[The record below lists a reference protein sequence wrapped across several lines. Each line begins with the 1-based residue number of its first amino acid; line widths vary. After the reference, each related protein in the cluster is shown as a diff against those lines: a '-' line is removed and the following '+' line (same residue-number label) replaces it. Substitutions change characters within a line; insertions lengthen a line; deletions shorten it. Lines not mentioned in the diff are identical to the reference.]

1 MDELSPALACDVLLS
16 DTQLRLIPMT
26 ITRTFDYLKNLKENF
41 PKSDMLAVSKGG
53 TWTKYSVDDYIKA
66 SYETAYGLLAHGYQ
80 PEDKI
85 ISITNNRPEWNFLD
99 MGCTLARL
107 IYVPIYPT
115 LSGHDFEYIFNHSD
129 AKAVFVG
136 SNALY
141 KKVKAHIE
149 AADHHIDVFL
159 IDGSV
164 VMPCM
169 SELRLEGRKNADTYR
184 PIVEKNI
191 ETVSPDDVATII
203 YTSGT
208 TGLPKGVMLTHRNL
222 TFDAHSHA
230 IRQVYNQKHKM
241 VSFLPLCHCYE
252 RTMNYEYQ
260 ELGISIYYAESIATI
275 QRDLASCHADG
286 FCAVPRVLE
295 TFYDKFHNQES
306 KLKGLAKKIYHK
318 AWVFGNEYNNY
329 DTRLL
334 YRLRLALFDKLVYR
348 KWRAAIGGHRM
359 IIVSGGSSIAPHIVK
374 LFNAAKLYIFEG
386 YGMTE
391 TSPVIAV
398 NNPCDGINKLGTA
411 GLPIEGAEL
420 KIADDGEIMVRG
432 PHVMKGYYKDP
443 AETARVIEPDGWLH
457 TGDIGSLLEG
467 RFLRITDRKKEIFKL
482 SSGKY
487 IAPQVI
493 EKKLSSIPF
502 FSNAFVV
509 GENEKFASAIIVVN
523 YEAVRQWLKEQ
534 GKDEIGRAELLADTG
549 VVRMLN
555 AEVAAVN
562 KTLADYEAVKRPVY
576 VLDEWSVS
584 NELLSQTLKPKRA
597 NLRRRYAEQIE
608 RIYALKD

>member
-1 MDELSPALACDVLLS
+1 
-16 DTQLRLIPMT
+16 MT
-26 ITRTFDYLKNLKENF
+26 ITRTFDYLKNLKDNF
-41 PKSDMLAVSKGG
+41 PKKDILASNKGG
-53 TWTKYSVDDYIKA
+53 IWTKYSVDDYIAA
-66 SYETAYGLLAHGYQ
+66 SYETAYGLLAQGYQ
-80 PEDKI
+80 PGDKI
-85 ISITNNRPEWNFLD
+85 ISITTNRPEWNFLD
-99 MGCTLARL
+99 MGCALARM

-129 AKAVFVG
+129 ARAAFVG
-136 SNALY
+136 TKALHD
-141 KKVKAHIE
+141 KIKPHIA
-149 AADHHIDVFL
+149 AADHPIDVFL

-164 VMPCM
+164 TTPCM
-169 SELRLEGRKNADTYR
+169 SELRREGRAKADLFRQTIKNNIDT
-184 PIVEKNI
+184 I
-191 ETVSPDDVATII
+191 SPDEVATII

-222 TFDAHSHA
+222 TFDTHSHA

-241 VSFLPLCHCYE
+241 LSFLPLCHCYE

-260 ELGISIYYAESIATI
+260 ELGISIYYAESLATI

-295 TFYDKFHNQES
+295 TFYEKFHNQEF
-306 KLKGLAKKIYHK
+306 KLKGLRRKIYHK
-318 AWVFGNEYNNY
+318 AWLFGGEYDNY
-329 DTRLL
+329 NTRFS
-334 YRLRLALFDKLVYR
+334 YRLQLALWDKLVYR
-348 KWRAAIGGHRM
+348 QWRAALGGHTM
-359 IIVSGGSSIAPHIVK
+359 LVISGGSSIQPHIVK

-398 NNPCDGINKLGTA
+398 NNPCEGINKLGTV
-411 GLPIEGAEL
+411 GPPIDGAEL

-457 TGDIGSLLEG
+457 TGDIGAMVEG
-467 RFLRITDRKKEIFKL
+467 KYLKITDRKKEIFKL

-487 IAPQVI
+487 IAPQSI
-493 EKKLSSIPF
+493 ENKLKGSPF

-523 YEAVRQWLKEQ
+523 AETLRRHILELGIDDPGRLPQLTEPKTVRILSA
-534 GKDEIGRAELLADTG
+534 EIADI
-549 VVRMLN
+549 
-555 AEVAAVN
+555 N
-562 KTLADYEAVKRPVY
+562 KNLADYEAVKRPVFVY
-576 VLDEWSVS
+576 DEWSIA
-584 NELLSQTLKPKRA
+584 NGLLSQTLKPKRA
-597 NLRRRYAEQIE
+597 NLNKHYAEQIKK
-608 RIYALKD
+608 IYAVKD

>member
-1 MDELSPALACDVLLS
+1 MIV
-16 DTQLRLIPMT
+16 
-26 ITRTFDYLKNLKENF
+26 TRTFDYLKNLKENF
-41 PKSDMLAVSKGG
+41 PKKDIIAISKRGV
-53 TWTKYSVDDYIKA
+53 WTKYSVDDYITA
-66 SYETAYGLLAHGYQ
+66 SYETAYGLLAQGYG

-85 ISITNNRPEWNFLD
+85 ISITSNRPEWNFLD

-136 SNALY
+136 TSALY
-141 KKVKAHIE
+141 KKVKKHIE
-149 AADHHIDVFL
+149 AADHPIDVFL
-159 IDGSV
+159 MDGSA

-169 SELRLEGRKNADTYR
+169 SELRLTGRKNAEKYR
-184 PIVEKNI
+184 PVVEENI
-191 ETVSPDDVATII
+191 ATVSPDDVATII

-230 IRQVYNQKHKM
+230 IRQVYSHKQKM
-241 VSFLPLCHCYE
+241 LSFLPLCHCYE

-295 TFYDKFHNQES
+295 TFYDKFHNQEF
-306 KLKGLAKKIYHK
+306 KLKGLKRKIYHN
-318 AWVFGNEYNNY
+318 AWVFGNDYDNYNTNFF
-329 DTRLL
+329 
-334 YRLRLALFDKLVYR
+334 YRLQLALWDKLVYR
-348 KWRAAIGGHRM
+348 KWRASIGGHTM

-374 LFNAAKLYIFEG
+374 LFNAAKLFIFEG

-411 GLPIEGAEL
+411 GTPIEGAEL

-457 TGDIGSLLEG
+457 TGDIGALVDGKYLK
-467 RFLRITDRKKEIFKL
+467 ITDRKKEIFKL

-487 IAPQVI
+487 IAPQAI
-493 EKKLSSIPF
+493 EKKLISVPY

-523 YEAVRQWLKEQ
+523 YDTLRRWLKEQ
-534 GKDEIGRAELLADTG
+534 GKDDVGRGDVLSDAEVLRL
-549 VVRMLN
+549 LN
-555 AEVAAVN
+555 AEVANVN

-597 NLRRRYAEQIE
+597 NLKKRYAEQIE
-608 RIYALKD
+608 KIYALQG